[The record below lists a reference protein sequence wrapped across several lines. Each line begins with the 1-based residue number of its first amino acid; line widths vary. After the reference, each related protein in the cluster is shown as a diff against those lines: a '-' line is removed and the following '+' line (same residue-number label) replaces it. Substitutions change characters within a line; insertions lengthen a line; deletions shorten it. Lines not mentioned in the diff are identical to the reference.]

1 MKKTYLLNCFLAVL
15 TALGLLIALLVKT
28 FQPAVLLPALSVP
41 NLVLISLAALL
52 LDHFVNPG
60 AARCYICIPVFSA
73 LSFGVLPLAAGLV
86 SGEDALK
93 LAVIG
98 GVVFTVVTWLFSSM
112 TERMQTGHDSK
123 LAALAGALGIYLA
136 AQCFSGMFF

>member
-1 MKKTYLLNCFLAVL
+1 MKKTYLLNCFLAVV
-15 TALGLLIALLVKT
+15 TALGLLAALLVKT

-52 LDHFVNPG
+52 LDHLLNPG
-60 AARCYICIPVFSA
+60 ADRCYLCVAVFSV
-73 LSFGVLPLAAGLV
+73 LTFGLLPLAAGLV
-86 SGEDALK
+86 SAAEALK
-93 LAVIG
+93 LALIG
-98 GVVFTVVTWLFSSM
+98 GIVFTVVTWLFSSM

-123 LAALAGALGIYLA
+123 LAAIVGALGIYLA